1 MLYFI
6 GQIFHI
12 IEILLWILLA
22 ASGAYIL
29 LFALVSMLWKKQA
42 SPLASYMTK
51 HEVGRK
57 EQYFKFLI
65 LYPAYNEDRVIVHSV
80 HTFLGQYYPYDS
92 FHVCVISDHMQ
103 PETNETLSQ
112 LPITL
117 LQPVFEK
124 SSKAKAMQYAIN
136 YFRDE
141 RLEEKGESNERSGAK
156 IKDYDYVVILD
167 ADNVVDS
174 NFLSNLNNIC
184 RKGYKAI
191 QCHRCAKNSNNDIAV
206 LDGVSE
212 EINNTIFRKAHNRI
226 GLSSALI
233 GSGMCF
239 DYKWFAKNVFRL
251 STAGEDRELEAL
263 LLKQKIYIHYE
274 ENIHVFDEK
283 VSNKDNFQK
292 QRLRWMTAQIQS
304 LLNLLPYIPKAILT
318 LNIDFIDKTIQQ
330 ALIPRSMLIIITFA
344 MALIITLISR
354 AWCIKWWLLFLFICL
369 SLYVSTP
376 RQLRKHSVFGKLL
389 SLPMLVWRMIQ
400 NILKIDHKNTD
411 FIHTTHGRVEGKN

>member
-1 MLYFI
+1 MI
-6 GQIFHI
+6 IWTIIHI
-12 IEILLWILLA
+12 VEILLWILLA

-29 LFALVSMLWKKQA
+29 FFALVSMMGKKQDSRLTA
-42 SPLASYMTK
+42 YLSNLTSLREPRYNN
-51 HEVGRK
+51 
-57 EQYFKFLI
+57 FLI

-80 HTFLGQYYPYDS
+80 HTFVGQYYPYQN
-92 FHVCVISDHMQ
+92 FHVCVISDHMK
-103 PETNETLSQ
+103 PETNELLEG
-112 LPITL
+112 LPVTV

-124 SSKAKAMQYAIN
+124 SSKAKAMQYAIQMV
-136 YFRDE
+136 
-141 RLEEKGESNERSGAK
+141 ESGQCKPEGRKA
-156 IKDYDYVVILD
+156 YDYIVILD
-167 ADNVVDS
+167 ADNVVEAD
-174 NFLSNLNNIC
+174 FLDKLNTIC
-184 RKGYKAI
+184 NRGYKAI
-191 QCHRCAKNSNNDIAV
+191 QCHRCAKNSDNNIAV

-239 DYKWFAKNVFRL
+239 DYEWFHENVFKL

-274 ENIHVFDEK
+274 PEIHVYDEK

-304 LLNLLPYIPKAILT
+304 LLRLLPYIPKAIVT

-330 ALIPRSMLIIITFA
+330 ALIPRSMLIVITFV
-344 MALIITLISR
+344 MACLITLLSR
-354 AWCIKWWLLFLFICL
+354 VWCLKWWLLFLFICL

-376 RQLRKHSVFGKLL
+376 KQLRKHSVFGKLF
-389 SLPMLVWRMIQ
+389 SLPMLVWKMLT

-411 FIHTTHGRVEGKN
+411 FIHTEHGK